1 MPFGAPQ
8 HVVSIIRFSHHVGCR
23 LVHPNTWYQLFGS
36 PIMLDAV
43 WCTPTRG
50 INYSVLPS
58 CWMPFGAPQHV
69 VSTIRSPIMLDAV
82 WCTPTRGIN
91 YSVSHHVGCRL
102 VHPNTWYQLF
112 GLPSCWMPFGAPQH
126 VVSIIRS
133 PIMLDAV
140 WCTPTRGINYSVSH
154 HVGCRLV
161 HPNTWY
167 QLFGLPSC
175 WMPFGAPQHVVSIK
189 CHTPSRRM
197 PIGASRQVGHFFN
210 AIRHHDGCRLVHP
223 AKWDI
228 GIISGCLRDGCRL
241 VHPVRRFILHNIQF
255 TFMTDSV

>member
-36 PIMLDAV
+36 PIMLGAV

-58 CWMPFGAPQHV
+58 CWVPFGAPQHV

-91 YSVSHHVGCRL
+91 YSV
-102 VHPNTWYQLF
+102 
-112 GLPSCWMPFGAPQH
+112 LPSCWVPFGAPQH
-126 VVSIIRS
+126 VVSTIRS

-241 VHPVRRFILHNIQF
+241 VHPVRRFVLHNIQF
-255 TFMTDSV
+255 TFMTIEFGIHDRFSC